1 MTPIVDGLVAEYE
14 EQVDFK
20 FLNAGLGDGKQIFEF
35 YGLPGHPS
43 YILLSP
49 DSEVLWRGFGPMS
62 AEALGS
68 EIEKLTIPRPNT
80 DSSSG

>member
-1 MTPIVDGLVAEYE
+1 MTPIVDGLEAKYE

-20 FLNAGLGDGKQIFEF
+20 FLNAALGDGKRIFEF

-49 DSEVLWRGFGPMS
+49 DGDVIWRGFGPLS
-62 AEALGS
+62 AEALGA
-68 EIEKLTIPRPNT
+68 EIEKLTIPSSDA
-80 DSSSG
+80 DSSPG

>member
-20 FLNAGLGDGKQIFEF
+20 FLNAAQGDGKRFFEF

-49 DSEVLWRGFGPMS
+49 EGEVIWRGLGPVS

-68 EIEKLTIPRPNT
+68 EIEKLTIPRS
-80 DSSSG
+80 DAESSPG

>member
-1 MTPIVDGLVAEYE
+1 MTPIVDGLVVEHE

-20 FLNAGLGDGKQIFEF
+20 FLNAGQGDGKQLFEF

-49 DSEVLWRGFGPMS
+49 DGEVLWRGFGPVS

-68 EIEKLTIPRPNT
+68 EIEKLTIPRSDA
-80 DSSSG
+80 DSSPG

>member
-1 MTPIVDGLVAEYE
+1 MTPIVDGLVPEYE

-20 FLNAGLGDGKQIFEF
+20 FLNAGLGDGKRIFEF

-49 DSEVLWRGFGPMS
+49 DGEVLWRGFGPVS

-68 EIEKLTIPRPNT
+68 EIEKLAIP
-80 DSSSG
+80 SSDVGSSPG

>member
-1 MTPIVDGLVAEYE
+1 MTPIVDGLEAEYE

-20 FLNAGLGDGKQIFEF
+20 FLNAGQGDGKRLFEL

-49 DSEVLWRGFGPMS
+49 DGKVIWRGFGPVS

-68 EIEKLTIPRPNT
+68 EIEKLTIPSSGA
-80 DSSSG
+80 DSSPG